1 MRNGVFI
8 GACMWMMG
16 LSWMLP
22 AATEPVTVDGREYQL
37 KAFVSPMPCDDLH
50 PDGCRRRTVGTRKPE
65 VAQISIVG
73 FRSFEVTC
81 KTVGCKDDSREE
93 WVRIAIRRQK

>member
-1 MRNGVFI
+1 MKTLLLFFMFAGI
-8 GACMWMMG
+8 
-16 LSWMLP
+16 
-22 AATEPVTVDGREYQL
+22 EHVTVDGREYEL
-37 KAFVSPMPCDDLH
+37 AAHVTPMPCDDLH

-73 FRSFEVTC
+73 FRNFEVTC
-81 KTVGCKDDSREE
+81 KSAGCAEDSREE